1 MSDQAVIIADK
12 EGVIRAWNSGAE
24 ALFGHDAASAIGKTL
39 DLVVPP
45 EYREHHWRGFRA
57 AMQGDNLAIDRAS
70 VNVPVL
76 LHNGTQSRLA
86 VRLLVLRDAK
96 QRIAGALA
104 IFVADDDAASTLP
117 RL

>member
-1 MSDQAVIIADK
+1 MSDQAVIVADR

-24 ALFGHDAASAIGKTL
+24 ALFGHDAASAIGQTL
-39 DLVVPP
+39 DLIIPP

-57 AMQGDNLAIDRAS
+57 AMQGDNPAIDRAS

-76 LHNGTQSRLA
+76 AHGAKSRLA

-96 QRIAGALA
+96 QQVAGALA
-104 IFVADDDAASTLP
+104 IFVADDDPASSLP

>member
-1 MSDQAVIIADK
+1 MSDQALVMADK
-12 EGVIRAWNSGAE
+12 EGVIRLWSSGAE
-24 ALFGHDAASAIGKTL
+24 ALFGHNAASAIGQTL
-39 DLVVPP
+39 DLIIPP

-57 AMQGDNLAIDRAS
+57 AMHGDNPAIDRAS

-76 LHNGTQSRLA
+76 LQGGTPSRLA

-96 QRIAGALA
+96 QHIVGAMA
-104 IFVADDDAASTLP
+104 IFAADDDPASSLP

>member
-1 MSDQAVIIADK
+1 MPDQAIIVADR

-24 ALFGHDAASAIGKTL
+24 ALFGYDAANAIGKTL
-39 DLVVPP
+39 DLVIPP
-45 EYREHHWRGFRA
+45 EYREHHWKGFRA
-57 AMQGDNLAIDRAS
+57 AMQGDNPAIDRAS

-76 LHNGTQSRLA
+76 SQSGPRRLA

-96 QRIAGALA
+96 QGIVGALA
-104 IFVADDDAASTLP
+104 IFVADDDPASPLP